1 MCDSLV
7 TEILNYCK
15 ATCGLEL
22 GRASG
27 PHDLLRAELSLLK
40 CLVRLCRAAMV
51 EWFKEL
57 GRDYRGATVQRNGVS
72 YRFVGPPLQDP
83 ARTVRDGTLRTGLLR
98 QR

>member
-57 GRDYRGATVQRNGVS
+57 GRDYRGATVQREI
-72 YRFVGPPLQDP
+72 
-83 ARTVRDGTLRTGLLR
+83 
-98 QR
+98 